1 MPELTFIAC
10 DRRHYGSTQSVDV
23 RGGSGIDF
31 VGIHGNI
38 REDGRHDTAESNVCF
53 FLIYVSIRNQNVL

>member
-53 FLIYVSIRNQNVL
+53 FLI